1 MPRVQSIPLAIKALA
16 ASGMKPLQI
25 AAQLGVNRATVWRHR
40 HDDLLDPALIQ
51 HASKTIADKMLLGA
65 TAAMDT
71 FLDKA
76 EEGQLNLC
84 SPSAL
89 IKMSATALE
98 ASQAYAMA
106 CGANSFLKDT
116 LSNYGVEQSHSVS
129 RVTMEQR
136 LTVEAAGVSTTT
148 CSQTMPKK

>member
-1 MPRVQSIPLAIKALA
+1 MHAL
-16 ASGMKPLQI
+16 LQTGHGPSTV
-25 AAQLGVNRATVWRHR
+25 AKQLGISRATVWTLRHQA
-40 HDDLLDPALIQ
+40 LLDPALIQ

-76 EEGQLNLC
+76 EEGQLNQC

-136 LTVEAAGVSTTT
+136 ITVEAASASTTT